1 MPGSLASGMR
11 TSTTGLWGV
20 TFVVVL
26 GSACGPT
33 RKNGG
38 GDDGGDGGPCFD
50 GELRCDGNVATVCAG
65 GSFRA
70 TETCPLECADGL
82 GCVVCRPGTGTC
94 NGDESHACASDGS
107 GYIDSTCDPLQ
118 GVTCDGATGACV
130 GACAPQHIGSSYI
143 GCDYFPTVTG
153 NTAGTQFDFAV
164 AIANTTPESTAIH
177 IEGGALTAPITLT
190 VDAHTVKV
198 QTLPWVPALKLCN
211 TPQTDGCISGT
222 MEPAALAAKGAY
234 RLRSTRPVT
243 VYQFN
248 ALQYEKNSA
257 YSYSNDA
264 SLLLPTNVWRSEY
277 YAASWPHL
285 SGINPSQLAVTAWKD
300 GTMVTI
306 NARASTPAANGA
318 PAFTAGVPQTVKL
331 NAGDV
336 LEITTR
342 DGDLTGSHVR
352 STLPVQVVSG
362 HYCANVPYGTSACDH
377 LEESMF
383 SVDALGRRYVINA
396 PAMPTL
402 PDGKVENIRIIA
414 TAPGTTLTYDPPQ
427 PGAPTR
433 IANAGDF
440 VEIPG
445 SVASFLLA
453 ADQKVLV
460 AQYMSGQSAGGGAG
474 DPDMALAVPV
484 EQFRTTYAFHA
495 PTNYTSNH
503 IDITAPM
510 GTTLTLDNV
519 PITGLVPIGS
529 SGFGLKRVTL
539 DNGPAG
545 DGSHSITGDQKFG
558 ITVYGYGQY
567 TSYWYAGGLDLTDII
582 Q

>member
-1 MPGSLASGMR
+1 MR

-20 TFVVVL
+20 TFVVML
-26 GSACGPT
+26 ASACGPT

-38 GDDGGDGGPCFD
+38 GDDGGDDGGPCFD

-94 NGDESHACASDGS
+94 NGNASHACASDGS

-342 DGDLTGSHVR
+342 NGDLTGSHVR

-362 HYCANVPYGTSACDH
+362 HYCANVPNGISACDH

-414 TAPGTTLTYDPPQ
+414 TAPATTLTYDPPQ

-440 VEIPG
+440 IEIPG
-445 SVASFLLA
+445 SVASFLLT

-495 PTNYTSNH
+495 PSNYTSNH

-529 SGFGLKRVTL
+529 SGFGLKRLTL
-539 DNGPAG
+539 DNGPTG